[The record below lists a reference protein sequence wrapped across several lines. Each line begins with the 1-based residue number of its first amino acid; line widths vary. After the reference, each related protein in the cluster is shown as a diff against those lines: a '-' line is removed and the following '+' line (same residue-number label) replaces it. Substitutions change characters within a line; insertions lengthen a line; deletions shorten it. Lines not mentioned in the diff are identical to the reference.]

1 MTNPDSKYLK
11 TVSLGIVAAHK
22 IDKDGKR
29 VDVGNEERRKILTD
43 FRNNEFQVLLA
54 TNIVA
59 RGIDI
64 RDVCFVINVDA
75 PR

>member
-1 MTNPDSKYLK
+1 MKS
-11 TVSLGIVAAHK
+11 VSLGIVAANK
-22 IDKDGKR
+22 IDNDGKR
-29 VDVGNEERRKILTD
+29 VEVGNEERRKILTD
-43 FRNNEFQVLLA
+43 FRNNQFQVLLA

-75 PR
+75 PREGRK